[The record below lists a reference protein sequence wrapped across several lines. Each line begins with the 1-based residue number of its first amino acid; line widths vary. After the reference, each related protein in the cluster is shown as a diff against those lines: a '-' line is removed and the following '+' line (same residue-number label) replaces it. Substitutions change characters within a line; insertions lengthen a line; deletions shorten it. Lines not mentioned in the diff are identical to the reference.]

1 MTGSCKPQNR
11 YISLG
16 ERHRIEVTVD
26 GGQRYVPQAWVAD
39 PSSENQHAGTDHS
52 GPLGWEDGHWQSLLP
67 EGESRQ
73 VLRDAR
79 NDCAR
84 NEGKEVIE

>member
-1 MTGSCKPQNR
+1 MTGSCKPQNH

-16 ERHRIEVTVD
+16 DTHRIEVTVD
-26 GGQRYVPQAWVAD
+26 GGQRYVPQVWVAD
-39 PSSENQHAGTDHS
+39 PSFSSLEGSENAHAGTD
-52 GPLGWEDGHWQSLLP
+52 WEDGTWQPLLP

-73 VLRDAR
+73 VLLDAR

-84 NEGKEVIE
+84 HAEKEVIE